1 MYKPPL
7 PEDDEPQDIPEFTYP
22 SRHRRAARAG
32 TTYRRR
38 VPGDYRTDERPGAP
52 KIKRASLLREQQAK
66 RAEAEAAREAETGK
80 TKAVRKPASGTSRLR
95 DETGQTNI
103 VKKPAAGTSRL
114 RNETGQSRASREAG
128 IPTRRSRPQTSRN
141 RIDDEPDTFSMR
153 RRREDTGTLPV
164 TPRRSSGAYI
174 PRKSASRPLSH
185 PRAGISTTRSGRDRS
200 RPLFTRKQVITTIS
214 IMIVMIVLC
223 IPIAIISKHNSSM
236 VYLST
241 TPGTNGTQP
250 ASIGQSP
257 DRNLVIKPQD
267 LDHPA
272 PPVLATSAY
281 LLDADSGNTLYA
293 YQPFMHLP
301 MLSTT
306 KLMTATLAIEQDGN
320 NLDQRITITDAM
332 SRDISQLS
340 ADSALF
346 GIKKGETYTLRDLL
360 YGLLFVSGNDAAI
373 AIADTVGGNLQHFVD
388 EMNAKAQQLGLNDTH
403 YMNPHGLL
411 QDGQYSCAHDL
422 ALLGLYSMN
431 IAQLHQISSQNAYH
445 IPAGGNHPERFLI
458 NENQFMWWYP
468 GVDGGKTGYDNQ
480 TDFIQVMSVTRNH
493 HHLIGVV
500 MHTNNWWTDMRDLM
514 NWGFDS
520 FTWISPRDVDA
531 QHPIPYDYLWNY
543 FAKDTKDYTV
553 PTTDHGRYYVYT
565 GYSISGPI
573 LAYFD
578 AHKGLQTFGYPIKL
592 PTKTVN
598 YVYSQQFEHG
608 TIQCNIA
615 TNTCQQV

>member
-7 PEDDEPQDIPEFTYP
+7 PEDDEPQDIPEFSYP
-22 SRHRRAARAG
+22 SRHRRASRAG

-38 VPGDYRTDERPGAP
+38 VPGDYRTDERPGEP

-66 RAEAEAAREAETGK
+66 QAQAEAEAAREAESGK
-80 TKAVRKPASGTSRLR
+80 TRVM
-95 DETGQTNI
+95 
-103 VKKPAAGTSRL
+103 KKRAAGTSRL
-114 RNETGQSRASREAG
+114 REETRPGRANREADT
-128 IPTRRSRPQTSRN
+128 PTRRSRPQTSRN
-141 RIDDEPDTFSMR
+141 RIVDEPDTLPMPK
-153 RRREDTGTLPV
+153 ENDGTLSL
-164 TPRRSSGAYI
+164 TTSRRSSGAYI
-174 PRKSASRPLSH
+174 PRKSMSRPLPH
-185 PRAGISTTRSGRDRS
+185 PRVDASITRSGQGRS
-200 RPLFTRKQVITTIS
+200 RPFFTRKQVITTVS
-214 IMIVMIVLC
+214 IVLVMLVLC
-223 IPIAIISKHNSSM
+223 IPLAIISKHNSTT
-236 VYLST
+236 VYLPSG
-241 TPGTNGTQP
+241 PGVNGTPP
-250 ASIGQSP
+250 AIGQSP
-257 DRNLVIKPQD
+257 DRNLVIRPQD

-272 PPVLATSAY
+272 PPVYAASAY
-281 LLDADSGNTLYA
+281 LLDATTGNTLYA

-340 ADSALF
+340 PDSALF
-346 GIKKGETYTLRDLL
+346 GIKKGETYSLRDLL

-373 AIADTVGGNLQHFVD
+373 AIADTVGGNLQHFVA
-388 EMNAKAQQLGLNDTH
+388 EMNTKALQLGLLDTH

-431 IAQLHQISSQNAYH
+431 IPVLHQISGQKAYH

-480 TDFIQVMSVTRNH
+480 TDFIQVMSVTHNNH
-493 HHLIGVV
+493 RLIGVV

-520 FTWISPRDVDA
+520 FTWISPRDVDI
-531 QHPIPYDYLWNY
+531 QHPIPYDSLWNY
-543 FAKDTKDYTV
+543 FTKDTKDVTV
-553 PTTDHGRYYVYT
+553 PTADHGRYYVYT

-573 LAYFD
+573 LTYFD

>member
-7 PEDDEPQDIPEFTYP
+7 PEDNAAHDIPEFSYP
-22 SRHRRAARAG
+22 SRQRRASRTGA
-32 TTYRRR
+32 TYRRR
-38 VPGDYRTDERPGAP
+38 APGDYRTDERPGEP

-66 RAEAEAAREAETGK
+66 QAAAEAAREETGK
-80 TKAVRKPASGTSRLR
+80 ARV
-95 DETGQTNI
+95 
-103 VKKPAAGTSRL
+103 VKKPGAGTSRL
-114 RNETGQSRASREAG
+114 REETDHDRAIQEERDA
-128 IPTRRSRPQTSRN
+128 TRRPRQQTSRT
-141 RIDDEPDTFSMR
+141 RIIREPDTLPTR
-153 RRREDTGTLPV
+153 AGRDETGTLPA
-164 TPRRSSGAYI
+164 TTARRSSDAYI
-174 PRKSASRPLSH
+174 PRQGVSRPSQR
-185 PRAGISTTRSGRDRS
+185 PRAGTSAARSRRERQ
-200 RPLFTRKQVITTIS
+200 RPLFTRKRVITTIS
-214 IMIVMIVLC
+214 IGLVMLVLC
-223 IPIAIISKHNSSM
+223 IPLAIISKQRNSST

-241 TPGTNGTQP
+241 TPGANSTQP
-250 ASIGQSP
+250 AAIGQSP
-257 DRNLVIKPQD
+257 DHNLVIKPQD

-272 PPVLATSAY
+272 PPVFATSAY
-281 LLDADSGNTLYA
+281 LLDADTGATLYA
-293 YQPFMHLP
+293 YQPFLHLP

-320 NLDQRITITDAM
+320 NLDQKITITDTM
-332 SRDISQLS
+332 STEISQLS
-340 ADSALF
+340 PDSALF
-346 GIKKGETYTLRDLL
+346 GIKQGETYTLRDLL

-373 AIADTVGGNLQHFVD
+373 AIADAVGGTLQHFID
-388 EMNAKAQQLGLNDTH
+388 EMNAKARQLGLYDTH
-403 YMNPHGLL
+403 FVNPHGLL
-411 QDGQYSCAHDL
+411 DDGQYSCAHDL
-422 ALLGLYSMN
+422 ALLGAYSMN
-431 IAQLHQISSQNAYH
+431 IPALHQISGQLSYH

-500 MHTNNWWTDMRDLM
+500 MHTKNWWTDMRDLM

-520 FTWISPRDVDA
+520 FTWVSPRDVDA

-543 FAKDTKDYTV
+543 FASDTQDYTI
-553 PTTDHGRYYVYT
+553 PTADHGRYYVYT

-573 LAYFD
+573 MTYFD
-578 AHKGLQTFGYPIKL
+578 AHKGLSTFGYPIKL

-598 YVYSQQFEHG
+598 YVYSQQFQHG